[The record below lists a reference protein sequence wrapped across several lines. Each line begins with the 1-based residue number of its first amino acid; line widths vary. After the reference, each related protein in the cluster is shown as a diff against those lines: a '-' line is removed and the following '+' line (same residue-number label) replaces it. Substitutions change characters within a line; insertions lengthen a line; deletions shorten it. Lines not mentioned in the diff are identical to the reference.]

1 MASVGPLNLKDITRS
16 ALERIVLQLITA
28 DEGEEQKIL
37 KQLDQEPSDA
47 EKESNDLADLKEEKK
62 GKPSPVSMDDEPTR
76 KRRA

>member
-1 MASVGPLNLKDITRS
+1 MDSVGPLNLKDITRS

-28 DEGEEQKIL
+28 NEGEEQKIL
-37 KQLDQEPSDA
+37 KQLDQKPSDA
-47 EKESNDLADLKEEKK
+47 EKESNDLADLKEEKR

>member
-37 KQLDQEPSDA
+37 KQLDQEPSEA

-62 GKPSPVSMDDEPTR
+62 GKPSPVSMDDEPVR